1 MTNTVECPICY
12 EQKRPY
18 YSDNIGCN
26 NYKLICEDCI
36 TQLRTNHCPFCRN
49 IHHERIVNNSVT
61 NNSQTNNRQLY
72 LQYIVNS
79 IINLLNNSYNINSIN
94 NDDVRNAINNAIQQR
109 VQ

>member
-61 NNSQTNNRQLY
+61 NNTKATKIIAPRNK
-72 LQYIVNS
+72 IS
-79 IINLLNNSYNINSIN
+79 ISTVERTRTFTSYDTGS
-94 NDDVRNAINNAIQQR
+94 
-109 VQ
+109 